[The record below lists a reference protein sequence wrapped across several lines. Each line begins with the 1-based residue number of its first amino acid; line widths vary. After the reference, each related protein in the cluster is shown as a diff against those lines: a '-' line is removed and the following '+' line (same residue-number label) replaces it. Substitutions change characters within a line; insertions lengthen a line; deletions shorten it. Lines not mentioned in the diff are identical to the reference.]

1 MRILLLLPT
10 ATAFLARD
18 EQNHNWHSAS
28 YEDRHLPISEQ
39 FTDRSVEDISESP
52 RCVNPK
58 TGSTRFL
65 VV

>member
-1 MRILLLLPT
+1 MRIRLLLPT

-39 FTDRSVEDISESP
+39 FTDRSVEDISFHC
-52 RCVNPK
+52 RVNPK
-58 TGSTRFL
+58 TGLLSGL
-65 VV
+65 AL